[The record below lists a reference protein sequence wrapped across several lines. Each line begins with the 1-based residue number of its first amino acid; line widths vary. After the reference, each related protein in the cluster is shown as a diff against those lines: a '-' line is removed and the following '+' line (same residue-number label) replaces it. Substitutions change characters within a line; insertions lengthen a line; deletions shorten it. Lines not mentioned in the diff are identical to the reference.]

1 MFDLAI
7 WQLMC
12 IYFFRETGT
21 YVISSVDEIQVLL
34 DDHIIKT
41 QTMLG
46 SPFVKPF
53 LEEMR

>member
-1 MFDLAI
+1 
-7 WQLMC
+7 
-12 IYFFRETGT
+12 
-21 YVISSVDEIQVLL
+21 VDEIQVLL

-53 LEEMR
+53 APEMG